1 MRKRRKMN
9 NCFIEKVFILCM
21 FLGAIVDGSSSS
33 GRKGK
38 GLYYLPHT
46 LVRFLRAGHMRCT
59 AIELNE

>member
-1 MRKRRKMN
+1 MN
-9 NCFIEKVFILCM
+9 NCFIVKVFILCM

-46 LVRFLRAGHMRCT
+46 LVRFLRARQMCCT
-59 AIELNE
+59 AIELDE

>member
-1 MRKRRKMN
+1 
-9 NCFIEKVFILCM
+9 M

-46 LVRFLRAGHMRCT
+46 LVRFLRAGPLCCT